1 MSEASSGIPFRR
13 AIFEGAVI
21 LVLILLIGVSWGCSS
36 DATGPP
42 DAPVGGGEETPLH
55 GPENPALV
63 GDTLTLS
70 NITGLRGGNRATI
83 RLTYLGHVAGAAALD
98 TVMAANQFNE
108 EPPAGFEYLL
118 GRFWVEIVQLA
129 DPGIA
134 FRMWDGHWE
143 SVSGAGVIHEQP
155 LFGVCCLEEVL
166 DGEGFRGRSW
176 EGWVPFFVLPS
187 DEGVLGTYQRLVWF
201 KLR

>member
-1 MSEASSGIPFRR
+1 MWQMMMIR
-13 AIFEGAVI
+13 IVAVT
-21 LVLILLIGVSWGCSS
+21 LMLAACG
-36 DATGPP
+36 
-42 DAPVGGGEETPLH
+42 GGGEDPTSPPDPPSDSGGNETPVH
-55 GPENPALV
+55 GRENPAIV

-70 NITGLRGGNRATI
+70 NIIGLRGGNPATI

-98 TVMAANQFNE
+98 TVMAANQFNDG
-108 EPPAGFEYLL
+108 PPAGFEYLL

-129 DPGIA
+129 DPGTA

-143 SVSGAGVIHEQP
+143 AVSGAGVIHEQP
-155 LFGVCCLEEVL
+155 LFEACCLEDVL
-166 DGEGFRGRSW
+166 DGEGFRGASW

-187 DEGVLGTYQRLVWF
+187 DDGVLGTYQRLAWF